1 MLTEL
6 EVFAKRLRQ
15 ARIKE
20 KLSMDALCEKVE
32 GVVSK
37 QAISKYE
44 AAKMMP
50 SSPVLIAPSKYAF
63 KRKQSII
70 LKSKKS

>member
-20 KLSMDALCEKVE
+20 KLSMDALCEKVK

-50 SSPVLIAPSKYAF
+50 SSSVLIALSEAL
-63 KRKQSII
+63 KRKFGLFLPAIQV
-70 LKSKKS
+70 